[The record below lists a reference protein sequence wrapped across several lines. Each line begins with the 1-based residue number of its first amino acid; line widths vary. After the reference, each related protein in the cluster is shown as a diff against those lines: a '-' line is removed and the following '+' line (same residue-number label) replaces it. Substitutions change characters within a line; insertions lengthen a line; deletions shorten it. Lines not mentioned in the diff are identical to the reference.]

1 MERMLELAAYQE
13 GYAAVEVF
21 RDGDDLIFAEDFD
34 DCGKSIL
41 SEQRIAV
48 ADFLAKGLGPWPWFD
63 LGQRRDGALRV
74 CAALGVA
81 PPPWTE
87 PLPPRTLDL
96 FHRADRGG
104 PSIAGLLDD
113 GLDPDSL
120 DPCGATPLWY
130 AVWALQPE
138 AAVLLIE
145 AGADAS
151 RVIDLS
157 ARGTR
162 TTTILDQIV
171 EFERDA
177 ALTAALSKGFERPT
191 PR

>member
-1 MERMLELAAYQE
+1 MDRMVELVAYQE

-21 RDGDDLIFAEDFD
+21 REGDDLIFREDFD

-41 SEQRIAV
+41 SEQRIAI
-48 ADFLAKGLGPWPWFD
+48 ADFVAKGLGRWPWFD
-63 LGQRRDGALRV
+63 LGQRREGALLV
-74 CAALGVA
+74 LAALGVD
-81 PPPWTE
+81 PPAWTQ
-87 PLPPRTLDL
+87 PLPPRVLDL
-96 FHRADRGG
+96 FHRADSGG

-113 GLDPDSL
+113 GVDPDSL

-157 ARGTR
+157 ARGTH
-162 TTTILDQIV
+162 TTTILEQMV
-171 EFERDA
+171 EFGRDA
-177 ALTAALSKGFERPT
+177 ALKAALNHGFRC
-191 PR
+191 